1 MEVIFLIGAIQA
13 VFLAVLIFGKGSKS
27 TADYVLAIWMVFIG
41 LHLLFNYFSVT
52 GIALQ
57 HPHLLGVAE
66 FFPQLQGAFLYIYV
80 SILTNENGRFRR
92 SYLFYA
98 LPFVFSMV
106 YATIDFYLLG
116 AAEKLNYYLEIA
128 ESAPPVYA
136 VLFSLNI
143 YLGPIFVILSFL
155 LLHKHKR
162 NIVDKF
168 SYSEKIN
175 LDWLRYV
182 LIGFG
187 FVWAVVL
194 FSELSENIFGII
206 PAEIGNY
213 LIFISVVMLVFFLG
227 FFGFKQS
234 VIYTNVSIESA
245 RAAIEKHAEAEQ
257 AKEVEIKVESFRE
270 QAERYKRSGLDRS
283 EGEIHLKRL
292 VEYMETE
299 KPYTESRLSLKDLA
313 ERLKISTNYLS
324 QIINENLQKNFFD
337 FINEYRVDEVKRSLG
352 EERYKHYSLL
362 GVAYEC
368 GFNSKSSFN
377 SIFKKK
383 TGLTPSEFQKSVS
396 A

>member
-41 LHLLFNYFSVT
+41 LHLLFNYFTVT
-52 GIALQ
+52 GIVLR

-66 FFPQLQGAFLYIYV
+66 FFPQLQGAFLFIYV
-80 SILTNENGRFRR
+80 SILTNEKGRFRA
-92 SYLFYA
+92 SYLFYTI
-98 LPFVFSMV
+98 PFVLSMI
-106 YATIDFYLLG
+106 YATFDFYLLG
-116 AAEKLNYYLEIA
+116 AIEKLKYYLEIA
-128 ESAPPVYA
+128 ESAPPIYA

-143 YLGPIFVILSFL
+143 YLGPIFVIVSFL
-155 LLHKHKR
+155 LLRRHKR
-162 NIVDKF
+162 SIVDKF

-175 LDWLRYV
+175 LDWLNYV

-187 FVWAVVL
+187 FVWTVVL
-194 FSELSENIFGII
+194 FSNLSENTFGIFS
-206 PAEIGNY
+206 AEIGNN

-234 VIYTNVSIESA
+234 VIFTKISLESA
-245 RAAIEKHAEAEQ
+245 RAAIEKHAEVEQ
-257 AKEVEIKVESFRE
+257 SMEVEIKVESFRE
-270 QAERYKRSGLDRS
+270 QAKRYKRSGLDRS
-283 EGEIHLKRL
+283 DGENHLKRL

-299 KPYTESRLSLKDLA
+299 KPYLESRLSLKQLA

-337 FINEYRVDEVKRSLG
+337 FINEYRVDEVKRSIG

>member
-116 AAEKLNYYLEIA
+116 AAEKLNYYLEIV

-194 FSELSENIFGII
+194 FSELSENIFGVI

-257 AKEVEIKVESFRE
+257 AKEVGDKGRIVQGARR
-270 QAERYKRSGLDRS
+270 A
-283 EGEIHLKRL
+283 I
-292 VEYMETE
+292 
-299 KPYTESRLSLKDLA
+299 
-313 ERLKISTNYLS
+313 
-324 QIINENLQKNFFD
+324 
-337 FINEYRVDEVKRSLG
+337 
-352 EERYKHYSLL
+352 
-362 GVAYEC
+362 
-368 GFNSKSSFN
+368 
-377 SIFKKK
+377 
-383 TGLTPSEFQKSVS
+383 
-396 A
+396 

>member
-41 LHLLFNYFSVT
+41 LHLLFNYFTVT
-52 GIALQ
+52 GIDLR

-66 FFPQLQGAFLYIYV
+66 FFPQLQGAFLFIYV
-80 SILTNENGRFRR
+80 SILTNEKGRFRA
-92 SYLFYA
+92 SYLFYTI
-98 LPFVFSMV
+98 PFVLSMI
-106 YATIDFYLLG
+106 YATFDFYLLG
-116 AAEKLNYYLEIA
+116 AIEKLKYYLEIA
-128 ESAPPVYA
+128 ESAPPIYA

-143 YLGPIFVILSFL
+143 YLGPIFVIVSFL
-155 LLHKHKR
+155 LLRRHKR
-162 NIVDKF
+162 SIVDKF

-175 LDWLRYV
+175 LDWLNYV

-187 FVWAVVL
+187 FVWTVVL
-194 FSELSENIFGII
+194 FSNLSENTFGIFS
-206 PAEIGNY
+206 AEIGNN

-234 VIYTNVSIESA
+234 VIFTNVSLESA
-245 RAAIEKHAEAEQ
+245 RAAIEKHAEVEQ
-257 AKEVEIKVESFRE
+257 SMEVEIKVESFRE
-270 QAERYKRSGLDRS
+270 QAKRYKRSGLDRS
-283 EGEIHLKRL
+283 DGENHLKRL

-299 KPYTESRLSLKDLA
+299 KPYLESRLSLKQLA

-337 FINEYRVDEVKRSLG
+337 FINEYRVDEVKRSIG

-362 GVAYEC
+362 SVAYEC